1 MFLGHV
7 DNVRVANYA
16 SLPMANVG
24 APTPTVKMGIFVPS
38 TDKRA
43 AVPDISE

>member
-7 DNVRVANYA
+7 DNVLVANYA

-24 APTPTVKMGIFVPS
+24 APTPTDEI
-38 TDKRA
+38 
-43 AVPDISE
+43 